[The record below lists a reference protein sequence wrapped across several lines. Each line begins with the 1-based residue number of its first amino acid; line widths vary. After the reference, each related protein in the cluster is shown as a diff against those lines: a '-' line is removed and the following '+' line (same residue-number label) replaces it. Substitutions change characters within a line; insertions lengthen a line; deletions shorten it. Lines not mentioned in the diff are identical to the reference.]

1 MHMKTKHLVAL
12 LGWLGLATAGVLA
25 ANERVTGV
33 VLKLSIE
40 SNSVTVKTGENS
52 FRTLSLT
59 DKTLYRRGPK
69 VVEVQDLMPGDRV
82 TIEVREKTAQAMT
95 IQIAPPV
102 PKKGS
107 DHPR

>member
-1 MHMKTKHLVAL
+1 MHMKTKHVVAL
-12 LGWLGLATAGVLA
+12 LAWLGLATVGVLA

-59 DKTLYRRGPK
+59 DKTVYRRGPK
-69 VVEVQDLMPGDRV
+69 VVDVQDLMAGDRV

-95 IQIAPPV
+95 IQIAPPA
-102 PKKGS
+102 PQKGR
-107 DHPR
+107 DQPR